1 MAKQQ
6 ITIHDAVTGET
17 VVRDMTEKEIE
28 NNNTTVEPPTSP
40 EA

>member
-17 VVRDMTEKEIE
+17 VVRDMTKEEIE
-28 NNNTTVEPPTSP
+28 ANKTTIEPPTP
-40 EA
+40 ADE